1 MKIEIMNTSKS
12 LLTISLLFFF
22 NIAVL
27 GQKLGHINGQKL
39 VEHMPEYKTAYDEL
53 NTYKQQYEEALR
65 KMQVEYE
72 GMITEYQ
79 KAEQTGSTPKVIL
92 EQKVRDIE
100 AKRQGILDFQEQAS
114 ADVQN
119 EEQRKLEPILN
130 KAKDA
135 IEAVAKAQSFTY
147 VFDASSGTLL
157 YMGGE
162 DVTKQVCAHMGI
174 PDYSAEADKK

>member
-1 MKIEIMNTSKS
+1 MNTTKS
-12 LLTISLLFFF
+12 VLTFTTILFF
-22 NIAVL
+22 NLAL
-27 GQKLGHINGQKL
+27 MGQKLGHINGQKL
-39 VEHMPEYKTAYDEL
+39 VEHMPEYKAAYEQL
-53 NTYKQQYEEALR
+53 NTYKQQYEEALK
-65 KMQVEYE
+65 KMQTEYE

-119 EEQRKLEPILN
+119 EEQRKLEPVLN

-135 IEAVAKAQSFTY
+135 IEAVAKAQNFTY

-162 DVTKQVCAHMGI
+162 DVTKPVCAHMGI
-174 PDYSAEADKK
+174 PDYSTEVDKK

>member
-1 MKIEIMNTSKS
+1 MNTLKAV
-12 LLTISLLFFF
+12 LTFTTLLFFSLDF
-22 NIAVL
+22 SA
-27 GQKLGHINGQKL
+27 QKLGHINGQKL

-53 NTYKQQYEEALR
+53 NTYKQQYEEALK
-65 KMQVEYE
+65 KMQTEYE
-72 GMITEYQ
+72 AMITEYQ
-79 KAEQTGSTPKVIL
+79 KSEQTGGTPKVIL

-135 IEAVAKAQSFTY
+135 IESVAKAHNFTY

-162 DVTKQVCAHMGI
+162 DVTKLVCTHLGL
-174 PDYSAEADKK
+174 PDYSTEPEKK

>member
-1 MKIEIMNTSKS
+1 MNNTKS
-12 LLTISLLFFF
+12 FLAAVSFLII
-22 NIAVL
+22 NIVAS

-39 VEHMPEYKTAYDEL
+39 VEHMPEYKTAYDDL
-53 NTYKQQYEEALR
+53 NTYKQQYEEALK
-65 KMQVEYE
+65 KMQTEYE

-135 IEAVAKAQSFTY
+135 IEAVAKANNFTY

-157 YMGGE
+157 FMGGE
-162 DVTKQVCAHMGI
+162 DVTKLVCSHMGI
-174 PDYSAEADKK
+174 PDYSGETDKK

>member
-1 MKIEIMNTSKS
+1 MKTFKAA
-12 LLTISLLFFF
+12 LTISAILFTH
-22 NIAVL
+22 IAL
-27 GQKLGHINGQKL
+27 TAQKLGHINGQKL
-39 VEHMPEYKTAYDEL
+39 VEHMPEYKTAYDDL
-53 NTYKQQYEEALR
+53 NTYKQQYEEALK
-65 KMQVEYE
+65 KMQTEYE

-79 KAEQTGSTPKVIL
+79 KSEQTGSTPKVIL

-100 AKRQGILDFQEQAS
+100 TKRQGILDFQEQAS

-135 IEAVAKAQSFTY
+135 IEAVAKAHNYTY

-162 DVTKQVCAHMGI
+162 DVTKLVCTHMGI
-174 PDYSAEADKK
+174 PDYSSEEDKK

>member
-1 MKIEIMNTSKS
+1 MNTLKAA
-12 LLTISLLFFF
+12 LTIGTLLMF
-22 NIAVL
+22 NLNLLA
-27 GQKLGHINGQKL
+27 QKLGHINGQKL
-39 VEHMPEYKTAYDEL
+39 VEHMPEYKTAYEEL
-53 NTYKQQYEEALR
+53 NTYKQQYEEALK
-65 KMQVEYE
+65 KMQTEYE
-72 GMITEYQ
+72 SMITEYQ
-79 KAEQTGSTPKVIL
+79 KSEQAGNTPKVIL

-135 IEAVAKAQSFTY
+135 IEAVAKAQNFTY

-162 DVTKQVCAHMGI
+162 DVTKQVCSHMGI
-174 PDYSAEADKK
+174 PDYSTEPEKK

>member
-1 MKIEIMNTSKS
+1 MNTTKS
-12 LLTISLLFFF
+12 VLTFTTILFF
-22 NIAVL
+22 NLAL
-27 GQKLGHINGQKL
+27 MGQKLGHINGQKL
-39 VEHMPEYKTAYDEL
+39 VEHMPEYKAAYEQL
-53 NTYKQQYEEALR
+53 NTYKQQYEEALK
-65 KMQVEYE
+65 KMQTEYE

-79 KAEQTGSTPKVIL
+79 KAEQSGSTPKVIL

-119 EEQRKLEPILN
+119 EEQRKLEPVLN

-135 IEAVAKAQSFTY
+135 IEAVAKAQNFTY
-147 VFDASSGTLL
+147 VVDASSGTLL

-174 PDYSAEADKK
+174 PDYSTEVDKK